1 VAERTLGDEIAD
13 GLGPAVVNAMG
24 RTTLREAMAL
34 LTWCRHLITNDS
46 GPMHVASALG
56 VPVTAVF
63 GPTDPRVTG
72 PVGEHVTV
80 IRHPVECSPCRYR
93 DCPID
98 HPCMTAVSPDEVS
111 QSVKL
116 NGDRT
121 RGDLQVVFLDR
132 DGTLNLDEAGYLAD
146 PDRLVLLP
154 GAAEAVRA
162 LNEAGVKAV
171 VVTNQSGV
179 GRGKVTPD
187 ALDRIHARL
196 TELFASHG
204 ARLDG
209 IYACLHR
216 PDEGCGCRKPGTDL
230 ALRAARDLGVDPA
243 RSAMIGDK
251 DVDLELA
258 RRLGGHAVL
267 VLTGQGRETAAGL
280 TSDSKPRYIARDVL
294 DAVSWLLQ
302 RTPRSATG

>member
-1 VAERTLGDEIAD
+1 
-13 GLGPAVVNAMG
+13 
-24 RTTLREAMAL
+24 
-34 LTWCRHLITNDS
+34 
-46 GPMHVASALG
+46 
-56 VPVTAVF
+56 
-63 GPTDPRVTG
+63 
-72 PVGEHVTV
+72 
-80 IRHPVECSPCRYR
+80 
-93 DCPID
+93 
-98 HPCMTAVSPDEVS
+98 MTAVSPDEVS